1 MANDIRISELN
12 EITVNSNINEIV
24 INNRE
29 SVADAGVTKKIQVA
43 NLLTD
48 SIINTNNLAN
58 SSVTTDKIADKSISA
73 DKIADK
79 TITNSQIANYTI
91 GNNELATNSVD
102 NRVLDNDES
111 FVAGGYTATRS
122 ILSPKVEAS
131 DRLTV
136 TSGLVDLNQITYTF
150 PATQAPRRFLR
161 TDGSGNLTW
170 EEAVPGDGTA
180 LVFDNISPVGT
191 VIPYAGNASSVPND
205 KWLNLFADR
214 RFLGAAYPEL
224 RDLLDTTWGP
234 RTDAGGAESP
244 TGPYY
249 ALPDLKVAALSA
261 GEVSDIIKGTAFE
274 PAQVGVYN
282 SAHNLGTV
290 PDVFGATAICTTAE
304 YGWQVGD
311 EIIINT
317 QVDGSHTS
325 NNGAPTTVYAD
336 DTNVYFRTTSKASGY
351 WVGEIATA
359 DGSGTNG
366 EARLT
371 VGNWDV
377 VLWWYDN
384 TIDSAMSYIIKAKPD
399 DIQQYDV
406 VTGPGLSAI
415 DALGVQSPTITLSSS
430 EIGLKVSEDF
440 TFDGSN
446 RLKLTGT
453 QVYATVEH
461 DPITDTTYLRNCTL
475 TRTDIGRFTITV
487 DDIGTR
493 PTAVG
498 SLANNWTLISSRNSA
513 FEGQYAISVRTDN
526 NNTSIFVEIVELDA
540 VKAHGGGNDNNTVS
554 EYSRS
559 YADVPFQVLIAN

>member
-180 LVFDNISPVGT
+180 LVFSDTSPVGT
-191 VIPYAGNASSVPND
+191 IIPYAGGQSSVPDD
-205 KWLNLFADR
+205 KWINLFSQR
-214 RFLGAAYPEL
+214 RFLGSAYPEL
-224 RDLLDTTWGP
+224 RDLLGTKWGS
-234 RTDAGGAESP
+234 RTNAAGDPSP
-244 TGPYY
+244 TGAYY
-249 ALPDLKVAALSA
+249 ALPDLRARAILGS
-261 GEVSDIIKGTAFE
+261 GEGDDRLRPDGSCDLLGTTCNAIFGTYG
-274 PAQVGVYN
+274 GVYQHTLSISEMPSHN
-282 SAHNLGTV
+282 HKILYRPDAAERPGGYDALGPGHVSARV
-290 PDVFGATAICTTAE
+290 ATRAFMQNEGGGQAH
-304 YGWQVGD
+304 
-311 EIIINT
+311 INT
-317 QVDGSHTS
+317 QPYV
-325 NNGAPTTVYAD
+325 
-336 DTNVYFRTTSKASGY
+336 
-351 WVGEIATA
+351 
-359 DGSGTNG
+359 
-366 EARLT
+366 
-371 VGNWDV
+371 
-377 VLWWYDN
+377 
-384 TIDSAMSYIIKAKPD
+384 AMSYIIKAKPD

>member
-91 GNNELATNSVD
+91 GNSELATNSVD

-122 ILSPKVEAS
+122 ILSPKVEVS
-131 DRLTV
+131 NRLTV

-150 PATQAPRRFLR
+150 PTTQAPRRFLR

-366 EARLT
+366 EAGLT

-440 TFDGSN
+440 TFDGSGL
-446 RLKLTGT
+446 LKLTGT
-453 QVYATVEH
+453 QVNATIEH

-475 TRTDIGRFTITV
+475 TRRGVGRFTITV
-487 DDIGTR
+487 DDLGTR

-498 SLANNWTLISSRNSA
+498 SLANNWTLQTSVQNNFS
-513 FEGQYAISVRTDN
+513 GQYAISVRVDN
-526 NNTSIFVEIVELDA
+526 DNTSIFVDCVELESSRA
-540 VKAHGGGNDNNTVS
+540 SGGGDDANTVS
-554 EYSRS
+554 SYSRS